1 VSGRVIALGGPPG
14 SGKSTA
20 GRLAAQRLGREFVSA
35 GERFRAEAARRGL
48 TLEALGALA
57 ENEASVDRS
66 LDEAML
72 ALASPDRLLDGRVV
86 GALCR
91 QRGIPVDYLW
101 VTARPEVRI
110 ARLCARD
117 HVEPSACRAATE
129 RREASERRRYLAW
142 YGIDLEKERPDL
154 TIDSSALTA
163 EVVAETIGAFVTR
176 SGGPP

>member
-20 GRLAAQRLGREFVSA
+20 GRLAAKRLGREFVSA

-48 TLEALGALA
+48 TLEGLGALA
-57 ENEASVDRS
+57 ETDGSVDRS

-72 ALASPDRLLDGRVV
+72 ALATPQRLLDGRIT

-91 QRGIPVDYLW
+91 RRSIPVDYLW

-117 HVEPSACRAATE
+117 RLEPAACRAATE
-129 RREASERRRYLAW
+129 RREASERKRYLAW
-142 YGIDLEKERPDL
+142 YGIDLDQERPDL

-163 EVVAETIGAFVTR
+163 EVVAETITAFVAR